1 MKSALVIGATGQDGS
16 YLCEYL
22 LSLGYKVFGL
32 RRRSTRTGIE
42 IEGVHYLVG
51 DVLDGTSIGA
61 ALVAAQP
68 NEVYN
73 LAADTFVGD
82 SWKHPLEQAEVT
94 GLGCVRVLE
103 ALRQYQ
109 GSARYVKFYQAS
121 TSELYGSSPAPQN
134 ELTPFHPRSPYGC
147 AKLYAHSITV
157 NYRESYGMSAC
168 CGILFNHES
177 ERRGAEFVTQ
187 KIVTQVAEILAGKR
201 ETIELGNLSAKRDWG
216 YAPEYVKAMHL
227 MLQQPEPSDYVVA
240 TGETHTVGDFVM
252 MAWKQAGLR
261 LGKMRRESDDALV
274 DFMQVT
280 NSEKDIRPAETNV
293 LCGDASKIRALGW
306 EPKVKV
312 DELAAIMLKAAIA
325 RVGK

>member
-1 MKSALVIGATGQDGS
+1 MKIGPIISGRSALVIGATGQDGS

-51 DVLDGTSIGA
+51 DVLDGTSIAA
-61 ALVAAQP
+61 ALHVAYP
-68 NEVYN
+68 DEVYN

-103 ALRQYQ
+103 AIRNYQ
-109 GSARYVKFYQAS
+109 SDTKFKPRFYQAS

-157 NYRESYGMSAC
+157 NYRESYGMFAC
-168 CGILFNHES
+168 CGILDRKS
-177 ERRGAEFVTQ
+177 
-187 KIVTQVAEILAGKR
+187 
-201 ETIELGNLSAKRDWG
+201 
-216 YAPEYVKAMHL
+216 
-227 MLQQPEPSDYVVA
+227 VV
-240 TGETHTVGDFVM
+240 
-252 MAWKQAGLR
+252 
-261 LGKMRRESDDALV
+261 
-274 DFMQVT
+274 
-280 NSEKDIRPAETNV
+280 
-293 LCGDASKIRALGW
+293 
-306 EPKVKV
+306 
-312 DELAAIMLKAAIA
+312 
-325 RVGK
+325 

>member
-51 DVLDGTSIGA
+51 DVLDGTSISE
-61 ALVAAQP
+61 ALRTADP
-68 NEVYN
+68 DEVYN

-103 ALRQYQ
+103 AIRNYQ
-109 GSARYVKFYQAS
+109 SDTKFKPRFYQAS

-157 NYRESYGMSAC
+157 NYRESYGMFAC

-201 ETIELGNLSAKRDWG
+201 DVIELGNVSAKRDWG

-227 MLQQPEPSDYVVA
+227 MLQQPEPSDYIVA
-240 TGETHTVGDFVM
+240 TGETHTVREFLE
-252 MAWKQAGLR
+252 MALESAG
-261 LGKMRRESDDALV
+261 
-274 DFMQVT
+274 
-280 NSEKDIRPAETNV
+280 EKGAIVHENIDNRPAETDE
-293 LCGDASKIRALGW
+293 LRGDANKIRALGW

>member
-1 MKSALVIGATGQDGS
+1 MKSALVIGCSGQDGS

-51 DVLDGTSIGA
+51 DVLDGTSIAA
-61 ALVAAQP
+61 ALHVAYP
-68 NEVYN
+68 DEVYN

-109 GSARYVKFYQAS
+109 GSARHVKFYQAS

-157 NYRESYGMSAC
+157 NYRESYGMFAC

-201 ETIELGNLSAKRDWG
+201 DVIELGNVSAKRDWG

-227 MLQQPEPSDYVVA
+227 MLQQPEPADYVVA
-240 TGETHTVGDFVM
+240 TGETHTVQEFLNVALGY
-252 MAWKQAGLR
+252 AGLS
-261 LGKMRRESDDALV
+261 GALLSR
-274 DFMQVT
+274 DHD
-280 NSEKDIRPAETNV
+280 NRPAETDE
-293 LCGDASKIRALGW
+293 LRGDANKIRALGW